1 VSAVATIA
9 YAAFLIG
16 PPLIGGLAE
25 AFSILTGLWSVAIV
39 VAIGLLVTPAT
50 RPLRTEDPR

>member
-1 VSAVATIA
+1 MSAVATIA

-25 AFSILTGLWSVAIV
+25 AFSILGGLWSVAIV
-39 VAIGLLVTPAT
+39 VAIGLVVTPAT
-50 RPLRTEDPR
+50 RSAQTRDSQ